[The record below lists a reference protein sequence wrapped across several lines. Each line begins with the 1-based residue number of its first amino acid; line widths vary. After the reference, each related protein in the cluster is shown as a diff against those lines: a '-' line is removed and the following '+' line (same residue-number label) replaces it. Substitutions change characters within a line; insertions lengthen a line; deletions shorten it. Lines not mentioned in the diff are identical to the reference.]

1 MRRLIVLGLGLLVF
15 AGLALLALAFQSS
28 LAEMALDLQR
38 QSQNALAG
46 ALRAM
51 RSGQPGAVLSFL
63 GLCYLYGFLHALGPG
78 HGKGVIAAYAAAA
91 PVASSRIIML
101 AGLSSFLQSVTA
113 VLVVYGAVWL
123 LNGARDNVEALAS
136 RIEPISFAFLAL
148 LGLMVALRAL
158 RRLTS
163 PRVGAGHPTDRHA
176 HHHGPHDDSCG
187 CGHTHAADP
196 ATLAAA
202 GSWKETVALIASVA
216 LRPCTSALFV
226 LILTWRLD
234 LDAIGIIGTLAM
246 GVGTMTVTLSA
257 GLAATAARRG
267 VLRFLPEQGSVFR
280 GLVVA
285 ELLLG
290 SAILIIAGVTAVRLL

>member
-1 MRRLIVLGLGLLVF
+1 MRRLIVLALGLTVF
-15 AGLALLALAFQSS
+15 VGLALLAVAFQSS
-28 LAEMALDLQR
+28 LAEVALDVQR

-51 RSGQPGAVLSFL
+51 RNGQPGAVLSFL
-63 GLCYLYGFLHALGPG
+63 GLCYLYGLLHALGPG

-91 PVASSRIIML
+91 PVASSRIMML

-123 LNGARDNVEALAS
+123 LNGARDSVEALAS

-148 LGLMVALRAL
+148 LGLMVALRAV
-158 RRLTS
+158 RRLTAS
-163 PRVGAGHPTDRHA
+163 APGADHPPAPHA

-187 CGHTHAADP
+187 CGHSHAADP
-196 ATLAAA
+196 ASLAAA

-226 LILTWRLD
+226 LFLTWRLD
-234 LDAIGIIGTLAM
+234 LDAIGIIGALAM

-267 VLRFLPEQGSVFR
+267 VLRFLPEQGALFR

-290 SAILIIAGVTAVRLL
+290 SAILIFAGITAVRLL